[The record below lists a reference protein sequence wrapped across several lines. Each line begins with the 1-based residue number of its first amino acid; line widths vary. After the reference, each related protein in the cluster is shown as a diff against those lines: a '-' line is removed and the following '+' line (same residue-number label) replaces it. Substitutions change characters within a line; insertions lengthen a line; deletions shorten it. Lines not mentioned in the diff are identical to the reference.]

1 MAVVGVDEIELKKI
15 AELVAAEAAGL
26 VREAWEGLREGR
38 SVRVD
43 TKSSDTDVVTAVDH
57 ESERFIRARLAELR
71 PADAVLGEEGGAS
84 TEVADGGVTWVVD
97 PIDGTVN
104 FLYGYPWFAVSVAA
118 QVDGVSVAGAVVEP
132 VSGRRWTAAR
142 GRGSWLDGRPLAVS
156 RPDRLDLT
164 LVSTGFAYRKDRRAR
179 QARFVAE
186 LLGHVR
192 DIRRPGAASLDL
204 CSVAAGWVDGYVEHG
219 LGRWDWAAGALVAE
233 EAGAEVSLP
242 GEDTTLGADATFAAA
257 RSIAEPLRAVV
268 IDSGAAAV

>member
-1 MAVVGVDEIELKKI
+1 
-15 AELVAAEAAGL
+15 
-26 VREAWEGLREGR
+26 
-38 SVRVD
+38 
-43 TKSSDTDVVTAVDH
+43 
-57 ESERFIRARLAELR
+57 
-71 PADAVLGEEGGAS
+71 
-84 TEVADGGVTWVVD
+84 
-97 PIDGTVN
+97 
-104 FLYGYPWFAVSVAA
+104 VAA